1 MALQR
6 RIALE
11 QSTAAVGKRLR
22 VLVEAPGVARSEA
35 DAPEVDA
42 RVFVPKRLA
51 VGEFAEVTVVAAN
64 EYDLVA
70 E

>member
-1 MALQR
+1 
-6 RIALE
+6 
-11 QSTAAVGKRLR
+11 LR

-42 RVFVPKRLA
+42 RVFVPKRLP
-51 VGEFAEVTVVAAN
+51 VGQFAEVTVVSAD

-70 E
+70 R

>member
-1 MALQR
+1 
-6 RIALE
+6 
-11 QSTAAVGKRLR
+11 
-22 VLVEAPGVARSEA
+22 
-35 DAPEVDA
+35 
-42 RVFVPKRLA
+42 VFVPKRLP